1 MLAGCPTLLSPRHRL
16 KSEASVQ
23 FQACHFQQKLGSMS
37 TQRLDLPCSFSR
49 KEAAAPRLQQQQQPR
64 AVGLSVEKPIEG
76 VAACSI
82 RRNVRVPS
90 PISTQAQSQTQQT
103 AFWEGRR
110 EIEEGFW
117 EQKKRSL
124 KRLSE
129 QSSSEESSVNRAKRK
144 RSSSENTTAADDS
157 SEGERLSVSQ
167 LCGGDLWFHQMVQEP
182 RSMLGITSLDPPPI
196 PFSTSSS
203 AEEERVCLAPT
214 VLPPIPLSNNPWESA
229 VTEITD
235 KGDKDGGTS
244 EGPKQTK
251 SSSSTSSD
259 SQSLHL
265 KLNENSS
272 DHETGNGSNVPYHQ
286 TEGPGAT
293 SHGNAQP
300 VQQGLELVSL
310 LVACVESIGSKNF
323 SAINQFLSRLGE
335 LASPEGT
342 PIHRVVAYF
351 TEALAIRIAKLWP
364 HIFHIQVP
372 RYLDQTEEDV
382 ATAFRLLNHIS
393 PIPKFLHFTSNE
405 MLLRAFEGKDR
416 VHIID
421 FDIKQGLQWP
431 GLFQSL
437 ASRPNPPSHVRI
449 TGIGES
455 KQELQDTGERLAGFA
470 AALNLP
476 FEFHAVVD
484 RLEDVRLW
492 MLHVK
497 ERETVAVNCMLQ
509 LHKALYDDDGGAFR
523 DLLGLIRS
531 TNPAIVLTAEQEAE
545 HNSPRWETRLCNSMK
560 YYSAIFD
567 SIDASLPSDSLA
579 RIKME
584 EMFAREI
591 RNIVACEGNERMERH
606 ESFATWKRLMEEG
619 GFRCL
624 GVGERET
631 LQSRMLLRMFSC
643 PNYIIEKQ
651 GEDGGGLTLRW
662 SDQPLYTVSA
672 WAPIDFAGSSS
683 SISQAG

>member
-23 FQACHFQQKLGSMS
+23 LKACHFQQKLGSMS
-37 TQRLDLPCSFSR
+37 TQRLDLPCSFTR
-49 KEAAAPRLQQQQQPR
+49 KEAAPRLQPSR

-76 VAACSI
+76 MGNCSI
-82 RRNVRVPS
+82 RRNVRCPS
-90 PISTQAQSQTQQT
+90 PISTQST
-103 AFWEGRR
+103 FWEGRR
-110 EIEEGFW
+110 EIEDGFW
-117 EQKKRSL
+117 EKKKKSL
-124 KRLSE
+124 KRFSE
-129 QSSSEESSVNRAKRK
+129 QSSSEESCINRAKRK
-144 RSSSENTTAADDS
+144 RSSSDNTTPDNS

-167 LCGGDLWFHQMVQEP
+167 LCGGDLWFHRMVEEP
-182 RSMLGITSLDPPPI
+182 RSMLGITSLDPPPPPL
-196 PFSTSSS
+196 PFSMSSS
-203 AEEERVCLAPT
+203 AEEERVCFPHTEPIFA
-214 VLPPIPLSNNPWESA
+214 PIPLLNNPWVESI

-235 KGDKDGGTS
+235 KGDKDADTS

-259 SQSLHL
+259 THSLSL
-265 KLNENSS
+265 KLNKNSS
-272 DHETGNGSNVPYHQ
+272 DHETGNGSQVPYHS
-286 TEGPGAT
+286 EGHGAAGHENIH
-293 SHGNAQP
+293 SEH
-300 VQQGLELVSL
+300 QGLELVSL
-310 LVACVESIGSKNF
+310 LMACVESIGTKNF
-323 SAINQFLSRLGE
+323 AAISQFLSRLGQ

-351 TEALAIRIAKLWP
+351 TEAIAIRTVKLWP
-364 HIFHIQVP
+364 HIFHIVVP
-372 RYLDQTEEDV
+372 RDLDRTEDEV
-382 ATAFRLLNHIS
+382 ATAFQLLNHIS

-405 MLLRAFEGKDR
+405 MVLRAFEGKDR

-437 ASRPNPPSHVRI
+437 ASRPNPPTHVRI

-497 ERETVAVNCMLQ
+497 EKETVAVNCMLQ
-509 LHKALYDDDGGAFR
+509 LHKALYDDNGGAFR

-531 TNPAIVLTAEQEAE
+531 TNPTVVLMAEQEAD
-545 HNSPRWETRLCNSMK
+545 HNDASWETRFSNSMK

-567 SIDASLPSDSLA
+567 SIDSSLPLDSPA
-579 RIKME
+579 RIKVE

-591 RNIVACEGNERMERH
+591 RNIVACEGNERIERH
-606 ESFATWKRLMEEG
+606 ESFGTWRRLMEEG
-619 GFRCL
+619 GFRCV

-631 LQSRMLLRMFSC
+631 LQSRMLLKMFSC
-643 PNYIIEKQ
+643 ENYRVEKQ
-651 GEDGGGLTLRW
+651 GEDGGGLTLSW
-662 SDQPLYTVSA
+662 LDQPLYTVSA
-672 WAPIDFAGSSS
+672 WAPVDFAGSSS
-683 SISQAG
+683 SLSQPG